1 MINSDGRLRTFGHEI
16 THIYFTRLS
25 VVAHVRKQERNETK
39 QEKKKRLVTVA
50 RANLS
55 TSPREESG
63 KKATKF
69 ISKQSCKSFTHAHKI

>member
-39 QEKKKRLVTVA
+39 QEKKKTGDRC
-50 RANLS
+50 
-55 TSPREESG
+55 SG
-63 KKATKF
+63 
-69 ISKQSCKSFTHAHKI
+69 